1 MASFSFPGLIPLRE
15 FSFLNWNALLSYRFI
30 CTIIRDWQNGSFHGA
45 FYSVTWPLTGEDLL
59 RSLNLNNWNQET
71 VPRIGGTIVK
81 DANGGLISDLSA
93 YSVTAPNDLFVFDFN
108 NYTALDAPRVLGAFL
123 GQRIELVKPF
133 SASRSYVAGSPS
145 SATVVIRGAR

>member
-1 MASFSFPGLIPLRE
+1 M
-15 FSFLNWNALLSYRFI
+15 
-30 CTIIRDWQNGSFHGA
+30 
-45 FYSVTWPLTGEDLL
+45 
-59 RSLNLNNWNQET
+59 
-71 VPRIGGTIVK
+71 K